1 MFLKRYHRGVGL
13 VLVSSEASASAI
25 DLGHYQTEVGAQVDE
40 GEGGEERAICHLRGE
55 RKHSG
60 KGRPLYK
67 GTCFNPML
75 IL

>member
-40 GEGGEERAICHLRGE
+40 GEGGEERAICHLQEIGSTVEPPTRDPP
-55 RKHSG
+55 R
-60 KGRPLYK
+60 
-67 GTCFNPML
+67 
-75 IL
+75 